1 MSDLSNPAT
10 FHGVPIRHTCTGCGE
25 VMNCD
30 HYPPGTRVNG
40 DISPLTPG
48 EAKQLSRYK
57 REDELDRKVGWLLVG
72 GAVTTA
78 FFFFTAV
85 ILQRLGLV

>member
-10 FHGVPIRHTCTGCGE
+10 FHGVPIRHTCTGCGK

-40 DISPLTPG
+40 DISPLTPE
-48 EAKQLSRYK
+48 EAERLSRYE
-57 REDELDRKVGWLLVG
+57 REAERGLKLGWFL
-72 GAVTTA
+72 AATA
-78 FFFFTAV
+78 FYFFIAV
-85 ILQRLGLV
+85 ILQKLGLV